1 MPVRSQ
7 VEYLPEE
14 IRQAL
19 NERLLAN
26 AFSDYRGLVDW
37 LTEQGFVISR
47 GALHRYGKKFQERA
61 EMVLFS
67 AEQAKVLVAQLDD
80 EGGAMNE
87 ALLRLA
93 TEQVFT
99 MLMDSRSD
107 DGKVTLTPS
116 ELSKLLVGVGNI
128 TKASGIQQKRA
139 QRVREDIEQRVRAA
153 AKTADGIM
161 KKEGIPAAVAKV
173 LREEFLG
180 AIKGAGQ

>member
-1 MPVRSQ
+1 M
-7 VEYLPEE
+7 PEE
-14 IRQAL
+14 IRRAL
-19 NERLLAN
+19 NERLLQN

-37 LTEQGFVISR
+37 LSGQGFVISR

-67 AEQAKVLVAQLDD
+67 AEQAKVLVAALDD

-93 TEQVFT
+93 TEQVYT
-99 MLMDSRSD
+99 MLLDSRGD
-107 DGKVTLTPS
+107 DGKVTLTPT

-128 TKASGIQQKRA
+128 TKASDIHQKRA
-139 QRVREDIEQRVRAA
+139 KRVREEMEKRVRDAVQA
-153 AKTADGIM
+153 ADGIM
-161 KKEGIPAAVAKV
+161 KREGIPKEVAKV